1 MVPAAPVASESAN
14 WFFANNRDWQ
24 TMNTANN
31 SLFDEGS
38 SEPLQKRKRT
48 EGSQA
53 DKASSESGEDIAIPD
68 RPSPAVHD
76 SEYYLEGDGADC
88 VILVENTL
96 FKVHAQLY
104 V

>member
-1 MVPAAPVASESAN
+1 
-14 WFFANNRDWQ
+14 
-24 TMNTANN
+24 MNTANN
-31 SLFDEGS
+31 SLFDEGP

-53 DKASSESGEDIAIPD
+53 DNVASSESGEDIAISD

-76 SEYYLEGDGADC
+76 PEYYLEGDGADC

-104 V
+104 VWQRSLCAHQPP